1 MCPTAKLPRVL
12 SVVALVTPLLLSCG
26 RPREDAALNVA
37 SRGVEFL
44 HRNGMVGKLWLHE
57 IMGVGGALFDYDQD
71 GDLDLYLRQSD
82 AASGDGDRL
91 YANRW
96 REQGRVLFEDVS
108 EVAGIGDLGYGM
120 GVAVGDIDGDGWLDL
135 YLSNYGPDIMLRNAR
150 GRFEQIDGPWMTES
164 WSASAS
170 FLDLE
175 PDGDLD
181 LFVARYVDFTP
192 ARQVHCRA
200 PDSMPDYCGPSS
212 YSGLPDALY
221 RNDGNLAWSDV
232 SQAAGISSQAMAGL
246 GVVALDLND
255 DRLTDI
261 FVANDADPNQLWIN
275 QGDGRFVEE
284 GVVRGVAVNADGRS
298 EAGMGIAVD
307 DVDDDGRLDL
317 FLTHLAS
324 ESHTLYVAQ
333 GNGQFEDQTARWG
346 LGSPAISKTG
356 FGVGFLY
363 LNDDDERDLMIANG
377 AVSIDAAQRAQGEA
391 LPLREPQQVLLKR
404 GPRRFEPVHDPGG
417 PLFESPMVGRG
428 IAFGDLDDDGDTDF
442 ALMQNHGSPAIVLNE
457 QQFTHPWIGLRLLQ
471 PGEGEAWVDAL
482 GASVA
487 LQVADDHVRVASYR
501 RDGSYL
507 SSNDPRLMFRLPRG
521 ASGPLARVVW
531 PDGREQLF
539 GPLELGQY
547 HTLRY
552 SAEKR

>member
-1 MCPTAKLPRVL
+1 MFAVLLPTLQ
-12 SVVALVTPLLLSCG
+12 SCG
-26 RPREDAALNVA
+26 DASPEVVLIEESGAVA
-37 SRGVEFL
+37 FQ
-44 HRNGMVGKLWLHE
+44 HRNGMVGELWPHE
-57 IMGVGGALFDYDQD
+57 IMSVGGALFDYDQD

-135 YLSNYGPDIMLRNAR
+135 YLTNYGPDIMLLNAG

-181 LFVARYVDFTP
+181 LFVTRYVDFTP
-192 ARQVHCRA
+192 ERQVHCRA
-200 PDSMPDYCGPSS
+200 PDSMPDYCGPGS
-212 YSGLPDALY
+212 YSGLPDVLY
-221 RNDGNLAWSDV
+221 RNDGNLTWSDV
-232 SQAAGISSQAMAGL
+232 SQAAGIMSQAMAGL

-275 QGDGRFVEE
+275 RGDGRFVEE
-284 GVVRGVAVNADGRS
+284 GIVRGVAVNADGRS

-307 DVDDDGRLDL
+307 DVDNDGRLDL

-377 AVSIDAAQRAQGEA
+377 AVTIDAAQLAQGDV
-391 LPLREPQQVLLKR
+391 LPLREPQQALLKR
-404 GPRRFEPVHDPGG
+404 GPRRFEPVHDPAG
-417 PLFESPMVGRG
+417 PLFGRPMVGRG
-428 IAFGDLDDDGDTDF
+428 TAFGDLDNDGDTDF
-442 ALMQNHGSPAIVLNE
+442 VLMQNHGSPAIVLNE

-507 SSNDPRLMFRLPRG
+507 SSNDPRLIFRLPRG
-521 ASGPLARVVW
+521 ASRPQVRVVW

-539 GPLELGQY
+539 GPLEPGQY